1 MNVILIGP
9 PGSGK
14 GTQAFII
21 SEKFNLEH
29 ISTGDLFRNA
39 INNETALGLE
49 VKDVLKRGE
58 FVSDDL
64 TFSIVEEAINSTDK
78 DVMLDGYPRTVNQ
91 AKLLADK
98 GYVIDAVLYFSID
111 TELLIDRLTGRR
123 VCRSCGAS
131 YHILT
136 SKPKVDGVCDLCSGE
151 LYQRNDDNEES
162 AQVRLNEYFEKTA
175 PVIEHYK
182 DLGILKTIDASKAK
196 ETVFEQI
203 DLIFEELK

>member
-21 SEKFNLEH
+21 SDKFNLEH

-39 INNETALGLE
+39 INNETDLGLK

-64 TFSIVEEAINSTDK
+64 TFSIVEEAINDSDRS
-78 DVMLDGYPRTVNQ
+78 VMLDGYPRTVNQ
-91 AKLLADK
+91 AKLLEDN
-98 GYVIDAVLYFSID
+98 GHVIDAVLYFSID

-123 VCRSCGAS
+123 VCKKCGAS
-131 YHILT
+131 YHVLM

-151 LYQRNDDNEES
+151 LYQRNDDNTES
-162 AQVRLNEYFEKTA
+162 AQVRLNEYFDKTA
-175 PVIEHYK
+175 PVIEHYR
-182 DLGILKTIDASKAK
+182 DLGILKTIDASKSK
-196 ETVFEQI
+196 ENVFEQI